1 MSDSSA
7 SLPTGD
13 GLWGQGQGRPG
24 WPVDPPKL
32 SGRADW
38 LQAVRPGTLRAP
50 TLGVLAAAAASGVL
64 AMVLLGDGVGVNLLL
79 CAVVC
84 TVGGGV
90 AARAG
95 GRRPRAWT
103 VIWAVASLVLLV
115 VPVVSAAGWPVLLAV
130 LLAVMAGALALQ
142 GGRRWAGVLLAPVG
156 LAAGLLHAPSWAL
169 KALRGRSY
177 PSRDR
182 VLPVL
187 RASLVALVL
196 VVVFG
201 ALFAG
206 ADAAVSQLLG
216 DLTPSVDL
224 GQVPLRVALLVLGV
238 VVALAVARTGAA
250 PFRWDRLPVGPG
262 RERGRLEWAVPVVA
276 LNLLFAVFAGV
287 QAFVFFVGYQGL
299 VRHTGVSPSAYA
311 RQGFWQ
317 LLWVTL
323 LALVVVAL
331 AKRWAPR
338 ATAAERLMVKV
349 LLSAFS
355 GLTLVVVCSAIR
367 RMQFYVGASGLTR
380 LRLGVLGVESWLGIV
395 FLAVLIAGLT
405 KSAEWLPRA
414 VMLTAVV
421 AVAGYG
427 LMRPDALIAEQNVTR
442 FQQTGQL
449 DLRNVRGLS
458 ADAVPALDRL
468 PAGRRSCALELI
480 GRDLATSPAPWYAS
494 SVAENRARD
503 ILRVRPPQDVGPGS
517 CWTNRG

>member
-1 MSDSSA
+1 MS
-7 SLPTGD
+7 
-13 GLWGQGQGRPG
+13 R
-24 WPVDPPKL
+24 
-32 SGRADW
+32 RADW
-38 LQAVRPGTLRAP
+38 LKAVEPGTLRAP
-50 TLGVLAAAAASGVL
+50 TLGVLAAAVGCAVL
-64 AMVLLGDGVGVNLLL
+64 ATALLGDGVGVNLLL

-84 TVGGGV
+84 AVGGGL

-103 VIWAVASLVLLV
+103 VVWAAASLLLLT
-115 VPVVSAAGWPVLLAV
+115 VPAVSAAGGPALLAV
-130 LLAVMAGALALQ
+130 LLAVTAGALALQ
-142 GGRRWAGVLLAPVG
+142 GGRRWAGVLLAPLG
-156 LAAGLLHAPSWAL
+156 LAAGLLHGPSWAL
-169 KALRGRSY
+169 KALRGRPY
-177 PSRDR
+177 PGRDR

-206 ADAAVSQLLG
+206 ADEAVGQLLA

-224 GQVPLRVALLVLGV
+224 GQVPLRVALVLG
-238 VVALAVARTGAA
+238 LAVALSAARTGSA

-276 LNLLFAVFAGV
+276 LNLLFAAFAGV

-299 VRHTGVSPSAYA
+299 VRHTGVSPSVYA

-323 LALVVVAL
+323 LALAVVAL
-331 AKRWAPR
+331 ARRWAPR
-338 ATAAERLMVKV
+338 TTAAERLMVKV
-349 LLSAFS
+349 LLSTFS

-367 RMQFYVGASGLTR
+367 RMQFYVDASGLTR
-380 LRLGVLGVESWLGIV
+380 LRLCVLGVESWLGVV
-395 FLAVLIAGLT
+395 FLVVLVAGLT

-414 VMLTAVV
+414 VMLSAVV

-427 LMRPDALIAEQNVTR
+427 LVRPDAVVAEQNVAR

-458 ADAVPALDRL
+458 ADAVPALDQL
-468 PAGRRSCALELI
+468 PAATRSCALELI
-480 GRDLATSPAPWYAS
+480 THDLTTAAAPWYATS
-494 SVAENRARD
+494 LADTHARA
-503 ILRVRPPQDVGPGS
+503 ILRAHPPQDAGASS
-517 CWTNRG
+517 C